1 MTGVQTCAL
10 PISEHALDPSY
21 AEKLGVQLKELL
33 ISQPDNGEQA
43 LNICEMLV
51 KSGSVDL
58 VVIDSVAALTPK
70 AEIDGEMGDSHV
82 GLQARMMSQALRK
95 LTGVINKSHTSVIF
109 INQLR
114 EKVGVMFGSP
124 ETTTGGKALKFYSSI
139 RLDVRKKDTIKDG
152 VNIVGNRTIVKVVKN
167 KLAPPFRTAEFD
179 IIYGQG
185 VSKSG
190 CVLDLAINQDIIK
203 KSGSWFSY
211 NDEKIA
217 QGKENVRAYLEK
229 NPDFYEEILAKV
241 KETYMSN
248 STEITSDEDVDDEE

>member
-1 MTGVQTCAL
+1 M
-10 PISEHALDPSY
+10 
-21 AEKLGVQLKELL
+21 
-33 ISQPDNGEQA
+33 
-43 LNICEMLV
+43 
-51 KSGSVDL
+51 
-58 VVIDSVAALTPK
+58 
-70 AEIDGEMGDSHV
+70 
-82 GLQARMMSQALRK
+82 
-95 LTGVINKSHTSVIF
+95 
-109 INQLR
+109 
-114 EKVGVMFGSP
+114 
-124 ETTTGGKALKFYSSI
+124 
-139 RLDVRKKDTIKDG
+139 
-152 VNIVGNRTIVKVVKN
+152 GNRTIVKVVKN